1 MAWKPKFPIKRGQKV
16 IFLIFGHVDL
26 SRSPRYYGC
35 LHTSKRGLG
44 CPKHNPKVLHVNLF
58 FFIIIFF
65 HLSHTLI
72 FSKSLENRSTMP
84 TQMESSGPKVL

>member
-1 MAWKPKFPIKRGQKV
+1 MAWKPKFPIKRGEKV

-44 CPKHNPKVLHVNLF
+44 CPKHNPKVLYLDFLKKKFTF
-58 FFIIIFF
+58 F
-65 HLSHTLI
+65 HTLI
-72 FSKSLENRSTMP
+72 FSKSLENRSTMT